1 MRSKSQYEVTAQRK
15 IGIHNQ
21 RPQLY
26 ESRSNSSKHVL
37 TADQLNNNPI
47 NNFEIYE
54 LREFCAFIYNEEQR
68 FEYIFNLQSELA
80 DPLDHNGK
88 PLTNIKPLYKAI
100 KFFKV
105 IENKIKAL
113 QEKADESVILTRE
126 NNFIREKLTELE
138 KVNKEDNK
146 KDLSAITI
154 TNPQKAVAEDDGP
167 SFLANRTN
175 LTNMNVFEMIEFL
188 KGEMKKQ
195 YNKQV

>member
-1 MRSKSQYEVTAQRK
+1 M
-15 IGIHNQ
+15 
-21 RPQLY
+21 
-26 ESRSNSSKHVL
+26 
-37 TADQLNNNPI
+37 
-47 NNFEIYE
+47 
-54 LREFCAFIYNEEQR
+54 
-68 FEYIFNLQSELA
+68 QSELA

-88 PLTNIKPLYKAI
+88 RLTNIKPLYKAI

-167 SFLANRTN
+167 SFLVNRTN